1 MQDWDA
7 LRYFLAVAETGS
19 LSAAAKRLRV
29 SQPTVGRRIA
39 ALEEEIGTRL
49 FDRAGRRLR
58 ATPAADGLLEGAR
71 RMAQEVDAAARR
83 FAGRDREL
91 SGPVRL
97 SCTEGLGARWLPEA
111 LRPLRDDLPGVDL
124 ELVVDNFAV
133 NLSRGEADL
142 ALRLRDSTRRDER
155 QDLVG
160 RRLGRL
166 AFALYASPGYLAR
179 RGAPAAPADLSRHD
193 LIAPPETMR
202 VASHFDWWAERCLGG
217 RVAFRSNSLVAQV
230 EAARSGWGIAL
241 LARIHG
247 EGQPGLAPVLP
258 GFAPQGPEVWILYH
272 ADLKRNARVRA
283 VADRVAELTRRTP
296 FLLEPSAARRGGQAA
311 SDASSVREAL
321 GK

>member
-1 MQDWDA
+1 MQDWDS
-7 LRYFLAVAETGS
+7 LRYFLAVAEAGS
-19 LSAAAKRLRV
+19 LSAAARRLRV

-39 ALEEEIGTRL
+39 ALEAEMRTRL

-58 ATPAADGLLEGAR
+58 ATAAADGLLEAAR
-71 RMAQEVDAAARR
+71 RMAQEADDAARR

-97 SCTEGLGARWLPEA
+97 SCTEGLGARWLPHA
-111 LRPLRDDLPGVDL
+111 LRSLRDELPGVDL

-166 AFALYASPGYLAR
+166 AFGLYAAPDYLAR
-179 RGAPAAPADLSRHD
+179 RGAPTTLAELSRHD

-202 VASHFDWWAERCLGG
+202 VADHFDWWAERASGT
-217 RVAFRSNSLVAQV
+217 RVAFRSNSLIAQL
-230 EAARSGWGIAL
+230 EAARAGWGVAL
-241 LARIHG
+241 MARIHG
-247 EGQPGLAPVLP
+247 EGQPDLVRVLP
-258 GFAPQGPEVWILYH
+258 TLAPQGPELWILYH
-272 ADLKRNARVRA
+272 ADLRRNARVRA
-283 VADRVAELTRRTP
+283 VAERVADLTRRAP
-296 FLLEPSAARRGGQAA
+296 FLLEQGEGRRSAKAAGARE
-311 SDASSVREAL
+311 V
-321 GK
+321 